1 MLRSVISVSLFLK
14 IILALA
20 LFLLL
25 FMSGISYRHSV
36 SVTKSTEFLVH
47 SYKIQLELR
56 QVLSYV
62 KDSEIGQRA
71 FLITKDS
78 VYLKPYNI
86 GPEKANE
93 SFKVLKE
100 LTAGQPQQQV
110 YLDELNHLISMRYVY
125 MANSLIVMSVPYGN
139 KLLGDNMVKG
149 NEIMDSIKTL
159 INKMVDLE
167 MSNFNEHQAKYNK
180 EISIT
185 PVITLL
191 WLLFSM
197 IIFILAYIRINNDL
211 FTLTRSNVKLLIT
224 VESIKHAE
232 LIGEFFTTVWNLQT
246 NKIIYSDNMF
256 RLLGCEP
263 DSFEPTIE
271 NYLKFVHPED
281 RHIITLGNENIL
293 NKRITKVRYYRI
305 IRKDGQERYFKAIG
319 KFINDATGNST
330 YISVVRDVTQQHL
343 SKLILK
349 ERNRELQQS
358 NKELAY
364 FNQVAS
370 HDLQEPLRKVQTL
383 ISLILE
389 RELSALS
396 ESGKNYFSRIQASV
410 SRMRTLIDDL
420 LLFSRTNKIDK
431 TFEQTD
437 LNLILKNTLFEMSQS
452 IEEKNAIILSADLP
466 ELRVIS
472 FQIQQLFQN
481 LISNSLKYSKP
492 GVVPIIKFD
501 CEQIKASDYPALN
514 ISRNKTYFKITLTD
528 NGIGFEQQYAE
539 KIFTIFKRLH
549 TSDEHPGTGIGLSIC
564 KKIVENHSGYIFA
577 EGKPG
582 IGAVFNIFLP
592 TRQNS

>member
-1 MLRSVISVSLFLK
+1 M
-14 IILALA
+14 
-20 LFLLL
+20 FLLL
-25 FMSGISYRHSV
+25 LMSGLTYRHSV
-36 SVTKSTEFLVH
+36 SLTKSTELLVH
-47 SYKIQLELR
+47 SYKVQLELK
-56 QVLSYV
+56 QLLSYV

-71 FLITKDS
+71 FIITNDS
-78 VYLKPYNI
+78 VFLEPYTV
-86 GPEKANE
+86 GPKKVNE
-93 SFKVLKE
+93 SFNELKH
-100 LTAGQPQQQV
+100 LTANQQEQQV
-110 YLDELNHLISMRYVY
+110 ILDELRHLINMRYVY
-125 MANSLIVMSVPYGN
+125 LANSLTIMSVPFGN
-139 KLLGDNMVKG
+139 RLLDYNMAKG
-149 NEIMDSIKTL
+149 EEIMDSTKAL

-167 MSNFNEHQAKYNK
+167 MSYFHEHQKSYDH

-185 PVITLL
+185 PRITISL
-191 WLLFSM
+191 LLFSVL
-197 IIFILAYIRINNDL
+197 IFVLAYIRINNDMYKL
-211 FTLTRSNVKLLIT
+211 KRTNEKLLIIT
-224 VESIKHAE
+224 ESIAHAE
-232 LIGEFFTTVWNLQT
+232 LIGEFFTSIWNLKT
-246 NKIIYSDNMF
+246 KKIIYSDNMF
-256 RLLGCEP
+256 RLLGSEP
-263 DSFEPTIE
+263 NSFEPTIE
-271 NYLKFVHPED
+271 NYLKFVHPD
-281 RHIITLGNENIL
+281 DKHIITVGNENIL
-293 NKRITKVRYYRI
+293 NNHKSNPRYYRI
-305 IRKDGQERYFKAIG
+305 IRKDGQERYFKSIG
-319 KFINDATGNST
+319 KFIEDASGNST
-330 YISVVRDVTQQHL
+330 HIGVVRDVTQQHL

-349 ERNRELQQS
+349 ERNRELKQS

-389 RELSALS
+389 RELPVLS
-396 ESGKNYFSRIQASV
+396 ESGKNYFSRIQGSV

-420 LLFSRTNKIDK
+420 LLFSRTNKFDK

-452 IEEKNAIILSADLP
+452 LEEKNARIQSDELP

-492 GVVPIIKFD
+492 GVAPIIKFE
-501 CEQIKASDYPALN
+501 CEEIKASDYAALN
-514 ISRNKTYFKITLTD
+514 ITRNKKYHKLTVTD

-549 TSDEHPGTGIGLSIC
+549 TSAEYPGTGIGLSIC

-592 TRQNS
+592 SR